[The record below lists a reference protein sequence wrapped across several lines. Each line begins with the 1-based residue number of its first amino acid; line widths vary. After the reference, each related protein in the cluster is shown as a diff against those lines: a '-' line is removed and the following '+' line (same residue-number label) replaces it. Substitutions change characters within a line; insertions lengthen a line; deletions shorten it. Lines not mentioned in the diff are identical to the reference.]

1 MPFNDGSA
9 TTSDNEKSTVDN
21 TSAQQPSPPPP
32 PPNGGLKAWIQV
44 LGAHFL
50 FFNSWGLVNSFGV
63 FQTYY
68 QDDLLKSSNASDISW
83 IGTFQAFLL
92 VALSV
97 IVGPIFDRGY
107 SRTLI
112 IVGTFFTVFG
122 TMMQSLGTKYYQIF
136 LAQGLTIGLGTGFI
150 FLPSV
155 AIVATYFTTKRAL
168 AIGITASGGSLG
180 SVIYPI
186 VFERLQPRI
195 GFPWATRV
203 LGFISLA
210 TLMISIAVMRTRLPP
225 PKQARA
231 LLDLRA
237 FKNMPYSFYSLGLF
251 LSFAGLY
258 IPIFYIIIW
267 AQRHANVDSTLSFY
281 LLAIL
286 NAASIF
292 GRIIPGLIADK
303 YGSLETAIA
312 CTLIAGILGYV
323 AIVIKNLGGLIVFA
337 ILYGFVSGAVVSL
350 PSAIVASLTPD
361 MKLVGTWMGQSFF
374 LAALGILIGSPIAG
388 TIINVPANKF
398 SDGFIFSATLV
409 MGAGVSYIVAKVLKT
424 KEQRAKV

>member
-1 MPFNDGSA
+1 MA
-9 TTSDNEKSTVDN
+9 TLEHSS
-21 TSAQQPSPPPP
+21 S
-32 PPNGGLKAWIQV
+32 
-44 LGAHFL
+44 
-50 FFNSWGLVNSFGV
+50 LV
-63 FQTYY
+63 Q
-68 QDDLLKSSNASDISW
+68 
-83 IGTFQAFLL
+83 
-92 VALSV
+92 
-97 IVGPIFDRGY
+97 
-107 SRTLI
+107 
-112 IVGTFFTVFG
+112 FFTVFG
-122 TMMQSLGTKYYQIF
+122 TMMQSLGTTYYQIF
-136 LAQGLTIGLGTGFI
+136 LAQGLTVGLGTGFI

-155 AIVATYFTTKRAL
+155 AIVTTYFTTKRAL

-210 TLMISIAVMRTRLPP
+210 TLIVSIAVMRTRLPP

-231 LLDLRA
+231 LLDLHA
-237 FKNMPYSFYSLGLF
+237 FQSIPYSFYSLGLF

-286 NAASIF
+286 NASSIF

-312 CTLIAGILGYV
+312 YTLVAGTLGYV
-323 AIVIKNLGGLIVFA
+323 AIVIKNLGGLLVFA

-374 LAALGILIGSPIAG
+374 LAALGVLIGSPIAG
-388 TIINVPANKF
+388 TSINVPENKF

-409 MGAGVSYIVAKVLKT
+409 MAAGVSYCLAKALKT
-424 KEQRAKV
+424 KE

>member
-9 TTSDNEKSTVDN
+9 TTSDYEKSTVGN
-21 TSAQQPSPPPP
+21 AAAQQPLQPPP
-32 PPNGGLKAWIQV
+32 PPNGGLTAWIQV

-50 FFNSWGLVNSFGV
+50 LFNSWGLVNSIGV

-83 IGTFQAFLL
+83 IGTVQAFLL

-122 TMMQSLGTKYYQIF
+122 TMMQSLGTTYYQIF
-136 LAQGLTIGLGTGFI
+136 LAQGLT
-150 FLPSV
+150 
-155 AIVATYFTTKRAL
+155 
-168 AIGITASGGSLG
+168 
-180 SVIYPI
+180 
-186 VFERLQPRI
+186 
-195 GFPWATRV
+195 
-203 LGFISLA
+203 
-210 TLMISIAVMRTRLPP
+210 
-225 PKQARA
+225 
-231 LLDLRA
+231 
-237 FKNMPYSFYSLGLF
+237 
-251 LSFAGLY
+251 
-258 IPIFYIIIW
+258 
-267 AQRHANVDSTLSFY
+267 RHANVDSTLSFY

-286 NAASIF
+286 NASSIF

-312 CTLIAGILGYV
+312 CTLVAGTLGYV
-323 AIVIKNLGGLIVFA
+323 AIVIKNLGGLLVFA

-361 MKLVGTWMGQSFF
+361 MKLGGTWMGQSFF

-388 TIINVPANKF
+388 TIINVPENKF
-398 SDGFIFSATLV
+398 SDGFIFSATLI
-409 MGAGVSYIVAKVLKT
+409 MAAGMSYCLAKALKT
-424 KEQRAKV
+424 KE

>member
-9 TTSDNEKSTVDN
+9 TTSDYEKSTVGN
-21 TSAQQPSPPPP
+21 AAAQQPLQPPP
-32 PPNGGLKAWIQV
+32 PPNGGLTAWIQV

-83 IGTFQAFLL
+83 IGTVQAFLL

-107 SRTLI
+107 SRTLSN
-112 IVGTFFTVFG
+112 THH
-122 TMMQSLGTKYYQIF
+122 
-136 LAQGLTIGLGTGFI
+136 
-150 FLPSV
+150 P
-155 AIVATYFTTKRAL
+155 KRAL

-180 SVIYPI
+180 SAIYPI
-186 VFERLQPRI
+186 VFERLQRRI
-195 GFPWATRV
+195 GIPWANTRV

-210 TLMISIAVMRTRLPP
+210 TVIVSIVVMRTRLPP

-231 LLDLRA
+231 LLDLHA
-237 FKNMPYSFYSLGLF
+237 FQSIPYSFYSLGLF

-286 NAASIF
+286 NASSIF

-312 CTLIAGILGYV
+312 CTLVAGTLGYV
-323 AIVIKNLGGLIVFA
+323 AIVIKNLG
-337 ILYGFVSGAVVSL
+337 VVSL

-388 TIINVPANKF
+388 TIINVPENKF
-398 SDGFIFSATLV
+398 SDGFIFSATLI
-409 MGAGVSYIVAKVLKT
+409 MAAGMSYCLAKAPKT
-424 KEQRAKV
+424 KE

>member
-9 TTSDNEKSTVDN
+9 TTSDYEKSTVGN
-21 TSAQQPSPPPP
+21 AAAQQPLQPPP
-32 PPNGGLKAWIQV
+32 PPNGGLTAWIQV

-83 IGTFQAFLL
+83 IGTVQAFLL

-107 SRTLI
+107 SRTLSNTHHRWYI
-112 IVGTFFTVFG
+112 FHRLRHNDAKFG
-122 TMMQSLGTKYYQIF
+122 NNILSDISRTRVNRWPWHWLYLF
-136 LAQGLTIGLGTGFI
+136 AH
-150 FLPSV
+150 V
-155 AIVATYFTTKRAL
+155 AIVATYFTAKRAL

-180 SVIYPI
+180 SAIYPI
-186 VFERLQPRI
+186 VFERLQRRI
-195 GFPWATRV
+195 GIPWANTRV

-210 TLMISIAVMRTRLPP
+210 TVIVSIVVMRTRLPP

-231 LLDLRA
+231 LLDLHA
-237 FKNMPYSFYSLGLF
+237 FQSIPYSFYSLGLF

-286 NAASIF
+286 NASSIF

-312 CTLIAGILGYV
+312 CTLVAGTLGYV
-323 AIVIKNLGGLIVFA
+323 AIVIKNLGGLLVFA
-337 ILYGFVSGAVVSL
+337 I
-350 PSAIVASLTPD
+350 
-361 MKLVGTWMGQSFF
+361 
-374 LAALGILIGSPIAG
+374 
-388 TIINVPANKF
+388 
-398 SDGFIFSATLV
+398 
-409 MGAGVSYIVAKVLKT
+409 
-424 KEQRAKV
+424 